1 MPHASAPPRAPAG
14 YSLTRRLS
22 LRVLAL
28 TGAGW
33 LLAVAV
39 AIAVLDHET
48 GETLDDAL
56 GREAQLLAA
65 MAANGAAL
73 PALPSDDRILAL
85 IPPSSLPANIPGSG
99 AAPRPAG
106 PPAPPWPPAP
116 GPATP
121 PATPPGKAEITRRGG
136 WVVAGVTLQ
145 DGRRLEL
152 GEPLALRRHE
162 LIESLRGLLAAMLPV
177 ALALMWVVRRTLG
190 QALRPVAALSAT
202 LSGRDAADLAP
213 LDSAGLPAEL
223 APVAANL
230 NRYLARIQ
238 GLMTAER
245 DFAAHA
251 AHELRTPVAAA
262 RAEAQLLARR
272 PEVAADAGRIV
283 AALDRITAL
292 TERLLQLS
300 RAESGIGL
308 ARGPVDLAALVPLAL
323 DDLPVLAGRPLGYD
337 DGDLETAVVE
347 GDADGI
353 AILIRN
359 LAENALRHG
368 TGPVRV
374 TLAAGPRLTVTNPV
388 GPGARFRMGR
398 LDRDPASEG
407 TGLGLTIAAKL
418 AEQSGARL
426 TTGIAGG
433 VATAV
438 LDWSR

>member
-1 MPHASAPPRAPAG
+1 MPPAMPHASAPPRAQAG

-56 GREAQLLAA
+56 GHEAQLLAA
-65 MAANGAAL
+65 MAANAAL
-73 PALPSDDRILAL
+73 PALPSDDRFLAL

-116 GPATP
+116 G

-308 ARGPVDLAALVPLAL
+308 ARGPVDLAALVPMAL
-323 DDLPVLAGRPLGYD
+323 DDLPVLPGRPLAYD

>member
-85 IPPSSLPANIPGSG
+85 IPPSSSCANIPGSG

-116 GPATP
+116 SPATP
-121 PATPPGKAEITRRGG
+121 PATAPGKAEITRRGG

-308 ARGPVDLAALVPLAL
+308 ARGPVDLAALVPMAL
-323 DDLPVLAGRPLGYD
+323 DDLPVLPGRPLGYD